1 MRPISSK
8 GMLQSMQKAIVEY
21 SGALTLASTLLGAS
35 KRKSAHIV
43 ALFIIGKSVGN
54 FMRNHQQI
62 C

>member
-21 SGALTLASTLLGAS
+21 SGALTLANTLLGAS
-35 KRKSAHIV
+35 KRKSAQIV
-43 ALFIIGKSVGN
+43 ALFMIGKSVGN